1 MNLPKPKPKELNP
14 RLAFYFLVF
23 INFIN
28 SLGLGLGISIADLLT
43 HLNELGLTGTNK
55 THPAPSLTIAFL
67 YVCAFF
73 VVPLILLIPLGLF
86 MVVAG
91 LLSLVYMF
99 TTAVAT
105 VFASDKLII
114 RLTAIPVYILT
125 ATSGIS
131 LGLGMSGLKIFD
143 LSWMP
148 VFLVSSTHLLAI
160 CITLLL
166 LGSDELV

>member
-1 MNLPKPKPKELNP
+1 
-14 RLAFYFLVF
+14 
-23 INFIN
+23 
-28 SLGLGLGISIADLLT
+28 
-43 HLNELGLTGTNK
+43 
-55 THPAPSLTIAFL
+55 
-67 YVCAFF
+67 
-73 VVPLILLIPLGLF
+73 